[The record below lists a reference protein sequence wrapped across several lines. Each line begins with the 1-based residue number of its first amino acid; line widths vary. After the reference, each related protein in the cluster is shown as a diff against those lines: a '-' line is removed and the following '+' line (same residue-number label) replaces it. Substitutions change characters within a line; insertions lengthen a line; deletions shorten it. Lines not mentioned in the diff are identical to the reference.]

1 MKTLIYSITALSLA
15 FVSCNQSSSTEN
27 SNKTAALSEEYNL
40 VPKEELL
47 QATPQ
52 AKAMYDTLTSRY
64 IKDLT
69 QLKSKTE
76 SLGAK
81 FSLVYL
87 TPECG
92 NSQTQSQRVGKELI
106 EREVAAKQIDYL
118 DLSKSIEDQ
127 DPLVVTQMPK
137 DGHLSKEGTRIV
149 SASLAE
155 YLKKFQNYQAPA
167 LDALKNKPTLLG
179 DLTPSQDE
187 ILDGG
192 KDLPYRMITNSQGLR
207 LKDNVTF
214 PKKKQ
219 RILLFGDS
227 IFFCP
232 FLDNDNG
239 IASQVQNLYPDAEI
253 IPMANWGYSLDDY
266 LTLLEERGKFLEPD
280 VILVQTSGND
290 ILDYYFS
297 NRLKLSRHKES
308 TTPSPLE
315 LDFYKT
321 LQSK

>member
-1 MKTLIYSITALSLA
+1 MKTLIYSIIAFSFI
-15 FVSCNQSSSTEN
+15 FVSCNQQPSTKN
-27 SNKTAALSEEYNL
+27 IDKTATLSEEYNL

-47 QATPQ
+47 QSTPL
-52 AKAMYDTLTSRY
+52 AKAMYDTLSNRY
-64 IKDLT
+64 IQDLT
-69 QLKSKTE
+69 QLKSNVE

-81 FSLVYL
+81 FSLIYL

-92 NSQTQSQRVGKELI
+92 NSQTQSQRVGKEMI
-106 EREVAAKQIDYL
+106 EREVTTQQIDYL

-137 DGHLSKEGTRIV
+137 DGHLSKEGARIV

-179 DLTPSQDE
+179 DLTPNQDE

-207 LKDNVTF
+207 LKENVTF

-227 IFFCP
+227 VFFCP

-239 IASQVQNLYPDAEI
+239 ISTQVQNLYPDAEI

-266 LTLLEERGKFLEPD
+266 LTLLEEKGKFLEPD

-297 NRLKLSRHKES
+297 NRLKLSRNKES
-308 TTPSPLE
+308 ITPSPQE
-315 LDFYKT
+315 LSFYKT
-321 LQSK
+321 LQTK